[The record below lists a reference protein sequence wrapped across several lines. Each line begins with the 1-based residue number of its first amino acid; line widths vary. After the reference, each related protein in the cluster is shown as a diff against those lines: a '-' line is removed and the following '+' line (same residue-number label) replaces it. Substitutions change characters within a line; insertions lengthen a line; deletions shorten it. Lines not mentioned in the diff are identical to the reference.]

1 MDDIASKA
9 MKNNA
14 QYLSALLPRAL
25 SFKGI
30 VSDRERERERERE
43 KWMGR
48 ERLTYIFIE
57 KGTRI
62 ILLGIMG

>member
-1 MDDIASKA
+1 MKGNVTMDDIASKA

-30 VSDRERERERERE
+30 VSERERERERDG
-43 KWMGR
+43 WG
-48 ERLTYIFIE
+48 ERDSPRYL
-57 KGTRI
+57 
-62 ILLGIMG
+62 

>member
-1 MDDIASKA
+1 MMKGNVTMDDIASKA

-30 VSDRERERERERE
+30 VSERERDGWGERDSPIY
-43 KWMGR
+43 
-48 ERLTYIFIE
+48 L
-57 KGTRI
+57 
-62 ILLGIMG
+62 

>member
-1 MDDIASKA
+1 MMKGNVTMDDIASKA

-30 VSDRERERERERE
+30 VSERE
-43 KWMGR
+43 KDEWGERWMAT
-48 ERLTYIFIE
+48 ERLTYIYIYR
-57 KGTRI
+57 KGC
-62 ILLGIMG
+62 